1 MTSQSALS
9 YEEPGIRTILIQSGF
24 LLALNFANSILD
36 KLVYCGLIGQ
46 IFIGVAWGMP
56 GAQWL
61 TLEAQEMMQQL
72 GYLGLLLLVYEG
84 RTTLLCVYGTRFESY
99 DDGGMRFVVA
109 SVLGCDGKLTSVNH
123 HLPMSPPLHRCCG
136 VNSPS
141 I

>member
-24 LLALNFANSILD
+24 LLILNFANSILN

-84 RTTLLCVYGTRFESY
+84 RISILLLLCVYGTRFESN
-99 DDGGMRFVVA
+99 DGGGMRCAVVG
-109 SVLGCDGKLTSVNH
+109 LG
-123 HLPMSPPLHRCCG
+123 PW
-136 VNSPS
+136 

>member
-1 MTSQSALS
+1 MTSQSALW

-24 LLALNFANSILD
+24 LLILNFANSILD

-46 IFIGVAWGMP
+46 IFIGVSWGMP

-84 RTTLLCVYGTRFESY
+84 KMVYSSSSFL
-99 DDGGMRFVVA
+99 FVVL
-109 SVLGCDGKLTSVNH
+109 VLNH
-123 HLPMSPPLHRCCG
+123 
-136 VNSPS
+136 